1 MLRKTNPR
9 TVWLLLYLWAT
20 YLLTRLF
27 ADFSSLTGY
36 PTMSLNAM
44 VNGTAVR
51 PFVSRALVPILIR
64 WITAHTSEFFQYQV
78 MIGATSRGFATE
90 FYVHGYTLEKALLLA
105 LTFCFYFATA
115 LIIRALARRY
125 YGLGEAASW
134 CAGLASLAF
143 IPLLFTYYNH
153 IYDPPTIFFSAAML
167 MACTSDS
174 TIAFCLVF
182 LPASVNRE
190 TAVLFLPVYLVF
202 HFIRLRPLLASDR
215 PRFLRRAAAP
225 LLCAAAMAAAWYAIR
240 FQINQRFLHNPGGV
254 LDFHLLDHNLQLFS
268 AAPVAAPWSLFIV
281 LVIAFFCISGWRSK
295 PEALRWS
302 LLLVFI
308 PLFTGSILFAYVE
321 EIRHYFE
328 LYPMLFLLALPSVME
343 TLGLAPTA
351 DATAQHS

>member
-174 TIAFCLVF
+174 TIAFCL
-182 LPASVNRE
+182 PASIAKPPSSSCRCTSSSISSACVRCWPV
-190 TAVLFLPVYLVF
+190 TARASCAAPPLRCSVRQPWLPPGTPSASRSISDSSTIPVASST
-202 HFIRLRPLLASDR
+202 FISWTTISNSSAPRPL
-215 PRFLRRAAAP
+215 PR
-225 LLCAAAMAAAWYAIR
+225 
-240 FQINQRFLHNPGGV
+240 HG
-254 LDFHLLDHNLQLFS
+254 
-268 AAPVAAPWSLFIV
+268 
-281 LVIAFFCISGWRSK
+281 RSSSCS
-295 PEALRWS
+295 S
-302 LLLVFI
+302 LLSSASQDGAASRRLSAGACFSSSFHCLRVR
-308 PLFTGSILFAYVE
+308 SSS
-321 EIRHYFE
+321 R
-328 LYPMLFLLALPSVME
+328 M
-343 TLGLAPTA
+343 
-351 DATAQHS
+351 